1 MTENR
6 DLEFLDRIAPPESY
20 RYGGKASGL
29 VSLISHGFHVP
40 RGFAIACDCFQELI
54 TLNPRITKT
63 LKNINAAVDPDPILQ
78 GAEEMQEMLQECTL
92 PERLELKT
100 KKAFTRLHSQSEHN
114 RGYAVRSSANIE
126 DSDTSSFAGQA
137 TTTLCVSDL
146 EAVLSSIKK
155 TWFSLFSLEG
165 LLYLKTKKIPLTDVR
180 MGVVVQE
187 MVDADVSGVMFTVD
201 VVESDSDR
209 ILIDSTW
216 GLGEPIVS
224 GRITPDSF
232 VVQKDPLEILQK
244 RLGSKRLMAI
254 QTAGSES
261 VGYSL
266 SETPIE
272 KREKLSLSDEQILQI
287 SKIGIEVERRLRRPQ
302 DIEWCLEGDD
312 LLLLQ
317 ARPITTLDREA

>member
-1 MTENR
+1 MKDNQEV
-6 DLEFLDRIAPPESY
+6 EFLDQIAPPESY

-29 VSLISHGFHVP
+29 VSLISHGFYVP
-40 RGFAIACDCFQELI
+40 RGFAIACDCFQELL

-63 LKNINAAVDPDPILQ
+63 LKNIDAAVDPDPILQ
-78 GAEEMQEMLQECTL
+78 GAEEMQEILQEYTL
-92 PERLELKT
+92 PERLQLET
-100 KKAFTRLHSQSEHN
+100 RKAFTRLHSRSEHE

-146 EAVLSSIKK
+146 DAVLSSIKK
-155 TWFSLFSLEG
+155 TWFSLFSLEA
-165 LLYLKTKKIPLTDVR
+165 LLYMKTKKIPLNDVR

-187 MVDADVSGVMFTVD
+187 MVDADTSGVMFTAD
-201 VVESDSDR
+201 VVQSEPDK

-216 GLGEPIVS
+216 GLGEPLVS

-244 RLGSKRLMAI
+244 RLGSKKLIAI
-254 QTAGSES
+254 QTTGSES

-272 KREKLSLSDEQILQI
+272 KREKLSLSDEQVLRI
-287 SKIGIEVERRLRRPQ
+287 SKTGIEVERRLKRPQ
-302 DIEWCLEGDD
+302 DIEWCLEGEN

-317 ARPITTLDREA
+317 ARPITTLDRET